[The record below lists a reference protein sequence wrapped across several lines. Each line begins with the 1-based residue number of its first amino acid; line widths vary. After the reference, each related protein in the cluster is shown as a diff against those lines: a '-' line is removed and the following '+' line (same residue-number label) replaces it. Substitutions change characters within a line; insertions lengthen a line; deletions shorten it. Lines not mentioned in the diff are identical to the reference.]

1 MIINT
6 CTKYNRNESKG
17 YNNDKVAHG
26 WQLTEV
32 SWQKKDIV
40 DLTTMHGI
48 SCNEYVGDHK
58 VAKDWVATHAI
69 MLDFDDGSMT
79 VDDLLSIQKNWQYN
93 SYVYNSQNHQKQKTD
108 KDGNIVPACDRLR
121 ALIPLS
127 EPIRSEIDRKA
138 VEQALIS
145 HFKKSNKNLDASF
158 LGKARYFAHGGIMIS
173 SFVGDKEA
181 MNWRTMPGLK
191 YRNKGRKKESEDF
204 FRLNDHV
211 KDKDGI
217 ELLVSDIDDKTIIY
231 CPICGD
237 APYRSSGSHN
247 AFIDINDDELP
258 FIFCSS
264 CQARSMG
271 VNGKGI
277 YNLHPDD
284 AYRIKSNEYQT
295 AVFIDVV
302 QSDLSSIGIEPGHD
316 GPIVRPIKNV
326 FYAKQFCKANDLPVP
341 DVYPRARLL
350 HYFDKNDIINF
361 DDGYVNK
368 YVAPAVL
375 KTDVPD
381 GHNANLP
388 QCIGRLIDHVLG
400 HDEEIKNRFYND
412 IAHLVQQRKKLIT
425 SYLFQGT
432 EGTGKGFLFNNVFR
446 KIFGDRFCSETN
458 MDAFNNRFNSFLVE
472 NVIVLVS
479 EVSAN
484 FASSEKQ
491 GLSIIEKMKMAITDT
506 YIQIEGKNKDRN
518 NGENNCTF
526 FFATNRHHGIVLSKD
541 DRRFNVAPRQEVK
554 LHDADWYPGYN
565 ELIRIVADELQEFVY
580 FLKQYDVDDSLIG
593 KVIDNEPKRLLQAF
607 STTDADDFFEAVN
620 NGDVSWFRDNVI
632 AKDNY
637 NGGEKLME
645 INAIISKLSGSD
657 KTSTGDLCQI
667 YNYINNKNL
676 PVHRF
681 TKMAKQHLKVKI
693 KQMRLGT
700 GRIQGIEMKW
710 NDEKDIYN

>member
-1 MIINT
+1 MFINK
-6 CTKYNRNESKG
+6 CKNYNKNESKG
-17 YNNDKVAHG
+17 YNNDKVAHS
-26 WQLTEV
+26 WQLEEV
-32 SWQKKDIV
+32 NWIKDDIV
-40 DLTTMHGI
+40 SLTTMHGI
-48 SCNEYVGDHK
+48 SCNEYIRDHK
-58 VAKDWVATHAI
+58 VSDDWIATHCI

-79 VDDLLSIQKNWQYN
+79 VDDLLSMQKRWRYN
-93 SYVYNSQNHQKQKTD
+93 SYVYNSQNHQKDKSD
-108 KDGNIVPACDRLR
+108 KDGKIVPASDRLR

-127 EPIRSEIDRKA
+127 EPIRSEIDRNA

-145 HFKKSNKNLDASF
+145 YFKKSGKNLDASF
-158 LGKARYFAHGGIMIS
+158 LGKSRYFAHGGSLIS
-173 SFVGDKEA
+173 SFVADKKP
-181 MNWRTMPGLK
+181 MNWRTIPGLK
-191 YRNKGRKKESEDF
+191 YRNKGRKKKSEDF
-204 FRLNDHV
+204 FSLNDYV
-211 KDKDGI
+211 KDKDNN
-217 ELLVSDIDDKTIIY
+217 ELLISDIDTKTIIY
-231 CPICGD
+231 CPVCGD
-237 APYRSSGSHN
+237 APYRSSDSHN

-264 CQARSMG
+264 CQAREMG
-271 VNGKGI
+271 VNGKGT

-302 QSDLSSIGIEPGHD
+302 QSDLYSIGIEAGQS
-316 GPIVRPIKNV
+316 GPIVRPIKNQ
-326 FYAKQFCKANDLPVP
+326 FFAEQFCKSNDLPVP

-350 HYFDKNDIINF
+350 YVFDKDDIVNF
-361 DDGYVNK
+361 DNGYVNK
-368 YVAPAVL
+368 YVAPDVL

-381 GHNANLP
+381 GHNAKLP
-388 QCIGRLIDHVLG
+388 QCIGKLIDHVLG
-400 HDEEIKNRFYND
+400 HDDEIKERFYND
-412 IAHLVQQRKKLIT
+412 FAYLVQQRKKLIT

-432 EGTGKGFLFNNVFR
+432 EGTGKGFLFNNIVR
-446 KIFGDRFCSETN
+446 KIFGDRYCSETN

-554 LHDADWYPGYN
+554 LHDAQWYPGYN

-580 FLKQYDVDDSLIG
+580 YLKQYDVDQSLIG

-632 AKDNY
+632 AKDGY
-637 NGGEKLME
+637 NGDEKFME
-645 INAIISKLSGSD
+645 INRLIDGLCNSNR
-657 KTSTGDLCQI
+657 TSTRDLCKI

-681 TKMAKQHLKVKI
+681 TKLAGQKLKVK
-693 KQMRLGT
+693 QFRQGND
-700 GRIQGIEMKW
+700 RIQGIEMVW
-710 NDEKDIYN
+710 NDEKDIFN